1 MPRLFHLMDKKPK
14 KLRRSLG
21 SRAIRLVASIDN
33 AFDARLRR
41 LNKRLG
47 REGVPQILPYIGYA
61 NATTAWLH
69 GRVLTN
75 PPPAEPG
82 EDDSR
87 WRNVA
92 NTYRR
97 FASKEVPDVRIE
109 IKLGEDSHQVV
120 TDREGYFAL
129 QAPHALQHLEQGMW
143 AQAILKIVDHHRV
156 SPEES
161 ATTAK
166 LMSPPSEAQFGIISD
181 VDDTVIH
188 TGATHLLK
196 MIRVTMFGN
205 ARTRVPLD
213 GAAAF
218 YQALQVGNCE
228 GESPQNP
235 VFYVSSSPWN
245 LFDLIEDI
253 FLFNNFPL
261 GPILLRD
268 IGFDRDKFVSSG
280 HGHKLDKV
288 RRIMAAYPE
297 LPFVL
302 LGDSG
307 QDDAMLYATA
317 AAEYGPERIMAIF
330 IRDVDP
336 DADSRFDNNV
346 ATWQAKSIE
355 AGVPMHRI
363 RDSHAA
369 ALLAAE
375 KGWIHPDRLDAI
387 RAEVFKDKVLKQGV
401 T

>member
-1 MPRLFHLMDKKPK
+1 MKEKPK
-14 KLRRSLG
+14 LKKSLG
-21 SRAIRLVASIDN
+21 ARARRLVASIDD
-33 AFDARLRR
+33 AFDSRWRRLR
-41 LNKRLG
+41 KRFG
-47 REGVPQILPYIGYA
+47 RAGVPQILPYIGYA
-61 NATTAWLH
+61 NPSTAWLH

-75 PPPAEPG
+75 PPPEEPG

-97 FASKEVPDVRIE
+97 FASKEVPDVRIS
-109 IKLGEDSHQVV
+109 IKLGDDLHEVV
-120 TDREGYFAL
+120 TDREGYFQL
-129 QAPHALQHLEQGMW
+129 QTPHALQHLSDGMW
-143 AQAILKIVDHHRV
+143 CQAVLKIVGHDSV
-156 SPEES
+156 SPEDS
-161 ATTAK
+161 AVTAK
-166 LMSPPSEAQFGIISD
+166 IMSPPAHAEFGIISD

-196 MIRVTMFGN
+196 MIRITMFGN

-218 YQALQVGNCE
+218 YQALQVGNHL
-228 GESPQNP
+228 GETPQNP

-253 FLFNNFPL
+253 FLFNDFPL

-268 IGFDRDKFVSSG
+268 IGFDRDKFFKKKG

-288 RRIMAAYPE
+288 RRILAAFPE

-317 AAEYGPERIMAIF
+317 AAEYGPERIRCIF

-336 DADSRFDNNV
+336 DADSRYDANV
-346 ATWQAKSIE
+346 ASWQAKSLE

-363 RDSHAA
+363 GDSHVAA
-369 ALLAAE
+369 VLAAE
-375 KGWIHPDRLDAI
+375 QGWIHPTRLESI
-387 RAEVFKDKVLKQGV
+387 RSEVFKDQVLKDGHA
-401 T
+401 